1 MTEVKTKRGAFI
13 APRFTT
19 VAFSFMLS
27 LMMSFIVSGIS
38 TVRSVGLSNGLL
50 ALWMENWFA
59 SFLVAFPAVLV
70 VAPLARKIVARFTV
84 EG

>member
-1 MTEVKTKRGAFI
+1 
-13 APRFTT
+13 
-19 VAFSFMLS
+19 MLS

-38 TVRSVGLSNGLL
+38 TFRSVGLEDGLL
-50 ALWMENWFA
+50 VLWMENWFA

-84 EG
+84 SA